1 MVNAPLTAPEVE
13 GGGES
18 IWAGNKVNGVNEENS
33 TQNSTPNEVL
43 MGLGARPGADMTA
56 RLLLALTALYTQKAN
71 HSQEEQRHYEELAL
85 RLIERVDGA
94 TRTTVAGILQGYG
107 HAPIAIL
114 QRLGVAPPA
123 AEEFTAPAES
133 TAAAVSAVAAASEDQ
148 PATSLPRDEAAQPV
162 EPSAIASLPTEDLPG
177 PAELG
182 DAFFA
187 ASAAERRRLLSLLPS
202 ETMDVSASETEPQNA
217 GSPFAALD
225 AAALEGRIGQFFRE
239 FERCL
244 AIPRSLCERI
254 VNDAS
259 GEPMVVAARASNM
272 PIAVLQR
279 VLLLVNAAVGRSVQ
293 RVYDLTELY
302 HDLDRGAA
310 VKLLALWRTQAKPDV
325 APAEPIESKAGQ
337 RELSAAAL
345 RSRFGALAA
354 RVKDQAVNP
363 RPGQGSFARRDL
375 RSR

>member
-1 MVNAPLTAPEVE
+1 MDQENSAQ
-13 GGGES
+13 
-18 IWAGNKVNGVNEENS
+18 NS
-33 TQNSTPNEVL
+33 TQNEVL

-56 RLLLALTALYTQKAN
+56 RLLLALTALYTQKAH

-85 RLIERVDGA
+85 RLIERVDTA

-123 AEEFTAPAES
+123 PAAEDPTAPAES
-133 TAAAVSAVAAASEDQ
+133 AMAAVSEGES
-148 PATSLPRDEAAQPV
+148 ATSLPAEEAAHPA
-162 EPSAIASLPTEDLPG
+162 EPRATTSLPAEDAPS
-177 PAELG
+177 PDELG

-187 ASAAERRRLLSLLPS
+187 APSAERRRLLSLLPP
-202 ETMDVSASETEPQNA
+202 ETVDVSASEPEPQNA
-217 GSPFAALD
+217 GSTFTALD

-254 VNDAS
+254 VNDPS

-293 RVYDLTELY
+293 RVYDLSELY

-310 VKLLALWRTQAKPDV
+310 IKLLALWRAQAKPDV
-325 APAEPIESKAGQ
+325 APTEPIESKAGQ

-363 RPGQGSFARRDL
+363 RPDQGSFARRDL

>member
-1 MVNAPLTAPEVE
+1 M
-13 GGGES
+13 
-18 IWAGNKVNGVNEENS
+18 
-33 TQNSTPNEVL
+33 
-43 MGLGARPGADMTA
+43 PGD
-56 RLLLALTALYTQKAN
+56 
-71 HSQEEQRHYEELAL
+71 
-85 RLIERVDGA
+85 
-94 TRTTVAGILQGYG
+94 
-107 HAPIAIL
+107 
-114 QRLGVAPPA
+114 
-123 AEEFTAPAES
+123 
-133 TAAAVSAVAAASEDQ
+133 
-148 PATSLPRDEAAQPV
+148 
-162 EPSAIASLPTEDLPG
+162 
-177 PAELG
+177 AELG

-187 ASAAERRRLLSLLPS
+187 ASSEERRRLLSLLPS
-202 ETMDVSASETEPQNA
+202 ETVDSSATETEPKNI
-217 GSPFAALD
+217 GSAFAALD

-244 AIPRSLCERI
+244 TIPRSLCERI
-254 VNDAS
+254 VNDPS
-259 GEPMVVAARASNM
+259 GEPMVAAARASNM

-310 VKLLALWRTQAKPDV
+310 IKLLALWRAQAKPDV
-325 APAEPIESKAGQ
+325 APAEPIETKAGQ

>member
-1 MVNAPLTAPEVE
+1 VAANPFGRA
-13 GGGES
+13 
-18 IWAGNKVNGVNEENS
+18 NKVNGVDQENS
-33 TQNSTPNEVL
+33 TQNSTQNEVL

-56 RLLLALTALYTQKAN
+56 RLLLALTALYTQKAH

-85 RLIERVDGA
+85 RLIERVDAA

-114 QRLGVAPPA
+114 RRLGVAPPA
-123 AEEFTAPAES
+123 AEEGTAPAES
-133 TAAAVSAVAAASEDQ
+133 VVATVSESQPAASPPPEQ
-148 PATSLPRDEAAQPV
+148 AAHPA
-162 EPSAIASLPTEDLPG
+162 EPNPIASLPTEDAPS

-187 ASAAERRRLLSLLPS
+187 APSAERRRLLSLLPP
-202 ETMDVSASETEPQNA
+202 ETLDLSADEPERQNA

-254 VNDAS
+254 VNDPS
-259 GEPMVVAARASNM
+259 GEPMVVAARASDM

-293 RVYDLTELY
+293 RVYDLTALY

-310 VKLLALWRTQAKPDV
+310 IKLLALWRAQAKPDA
-325 APAEPIESKAGQ
+325 APTQPIENKAGQ

>member
-1 MVNAPLTAPEVE
+1 MDQ
-13 GGGES
+13 
-18 IWAGNKVNGVNEENS
+18 
-33 TQNSTPNEVL
+33 QNSTPNEVV

-56 RLLLALTALYTQKAN
+56 RLLLALTALYAQKAN

-85 RLIERVDGA
+85 RLVERVDAA

-107 HAPIAIL
+107 HAPVAIL

-123 AEEFTAPAES
+123 AEERTASAES
-133 TAAAVSAVAAASEDQ
+133 AVAAVSAVAPVSEHP
-148 PATSLPRDEAAQPV
+148 PATSHPPEEAAQPV
-162 EPSAIASLPTEDLPG
+162 EPSVTTSLPAEDAPG

-187 ASAAERRRLLSLLPS
+187 APSTERRRLLSLLPS
-202 ETMDVSASETEPQNA
+202 ETMDSSMDESGLENGKLT
-217 GSPFAALD
+217 FAALD
-225 AAALEGRIGQFFRE
+225 TAALEGRIGQFFRE

-254 VNDAS
+254 VNDSS

-310 VKLLALWRTQAKPDV
+310 VKLIALWRTQAKPDV
-325 APAEPIESKAGQ
+325 APAEPIETKAGQ